1 MINDITYNFLFTVI
15 EMSQSFIIGFFL
27 LLLSFNKSKKLG
39 LLGVSVI
46 SISILDLSLLLE
58 NNLSEYLFLFLSSFI
73 FLIPLFFFLY
83 VNSLLIKNNSLI
95 KRIITY
101 ASIVCFILYNILNT
115 TNIYFNLDL
124 LPIYFELLDFFA
136 AIITFAVMV
145 IIVIQ
150 IFIHNKL
157 IKNQYSNI
165 NRRELNWILYCSLL
179 LLSYTIIT
187 PYLFSYFNVKDVL
200 QEVIFFFISF
210 FWLIGISYNA
220 VLFKTS
226 NDLIELSESKSIIPS
241 ISLIENV
248 CNVNLSD
255 SSDDLSNSEEEKL
268 FFKIKDIIS
277 KNQLFLDSDLTIAN
291 VSNLIEEHPKYVS
304 KVINSIGKN
313 NFNAFINTYR
323 VNYALEQLSKEI
335 ASKNSIEGVGKM
347 SGFKSNSVFYS
358 SFKKRVG
365 MTPKQYIKSL

>member
-1 MINDITYNFLFTVI
+1 
-15 EMSQSFIIGFFL
+15 MSQSFIIGFFL
-27 LLLSFNKSKKLG
+27 LLLSFSKSRKLG

-46 SISILDLSLLLE
+46 SISILDLSLFLE
-58 NNLSEYLFLFLSSFI
+58 NNLSEYLYLFLSSFI

-83 VNSLLIKNNSLI
+83 VDSLLIKNNSLI

-115 TNIYFNLDL
+115 TNIYFNLEL
-124 LPIYFELLDFFA
+124 LSIYFELLDFFA

-179 LLSYTIIT
+179 LLFYTIIT
-187 PYLFSYFNVKDVL
+187 PYIFSYFNVKDVL

-255 SSDDLSNSEEEKL
+255 SSDDISNSEEEKL
-268 FFKIKDIIS
+268 FLKIKDIIS

-304 KVINSIGKN
+304 KVINSVGKN

-358 SFKKRVG
+358 SFKKIVG